1 MKNFLALQVF
11 LLLVLSSGCSQ
22 NRIHVLHNQNES
34 ETALLMISG
43 GLNVNSVDEETPSVF
58 SGGNIFQVWQYPD
71 KLEIL
76 PGLHKIK
83 VSSKGGLLD
92 SKPLTFMSL
101 NAKAGHTY
109 IIGAIIYVSKSTGR
123 KAWRAAIVDKGV
135 GYSGGCSAEPAYNSV
150 K

>member
-1 MKNFLALQVF
+1 MKKH
-11 LLLVLSSGCSQ
+11 LLLPIFFLFVFFAGCSQ
-22 NRIHVLHNQNES
+22 NRIHILHDQNES

-43 GLNVNSVDEETPSVF
+43 GLNVYSVDGETSSVF

-83 VSSKGGLLD
+83 VSSKGGFFD
-92 SKPLTFMSL
+92 SKPLTSMSL

-135 GYSGGCSAEPAYNSV
+135 SYSGGCSVEPAYKSV